1 MSAVPDADRSQVP
14 QAAYAPFRPRRGR
27 VVAWAVVVA
36 SLVLFGAMAA
46 LIPFAGYDGWT
57 AWDSLGLAAFGV
69 LVAAV
74 VARFAR
80 ISAVPSPDGVLVR
93 NVLLSRRLTWDE
105 VERVRFGGG
114 DAWVWLELHDGDELA
129 VMAIQRSDGEHARR
143 EASRLVT
150 LLEVSRGRRPGA

>member
-1 MSAVPDADRSQVP
+1 VPDADRSHAP

-36 SLVLFGAMAA
+36 TLVVFGAMAA
-46 LIPFAGYDGWT
+46 FLPFAGYDGWT
-57 AWDSLGLAAFGV
+57 AWDSLGLAVFGL

-80 ISAVPSPDGVLVR
+80 ISAVPGPDGVLVR
-93 NVLLSRRLTWDE
+93 NVLLSRHLAWDE

-114 DAWVWLELHDGDELA
+114 DAWLWLELRDGDELA

-150 LLEVSRGRRPGA
+150 LLEVSRGRRPGP